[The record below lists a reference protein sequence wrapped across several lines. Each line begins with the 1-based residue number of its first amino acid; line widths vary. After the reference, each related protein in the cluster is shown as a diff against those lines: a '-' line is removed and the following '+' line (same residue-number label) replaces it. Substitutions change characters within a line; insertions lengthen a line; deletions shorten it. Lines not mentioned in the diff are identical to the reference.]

1 VFLGIYFLFG
11 ALGMPLW
18 VRASRAFGKKRVWA
32 AGMGASVVAFAW
44 AFLLGPG
51 DGIAFAMVCA
61 LSGIAYGSQLALPPS
76 LLADVIDR
84 DQAGCAEGAYFGFWQ
99 FTEKM
104 ELALAAGVAL
114 PVLGLIGYRP
124 GTAQP
129 PMGDL
134 SAMYALV
141 PCLLQLAAA
150 VLLWLAPIDRE
161 LPVRSSAGAA
171 P

>member
-1 VFLGIYFLFG
+1 MQKLNLGKHRGL
-11 ALGMPLW
+11 
-18 VRASRAFGKKRVWA
+18 RASLLGA
-32 AGMGASVVAFAW
+32 AAVVALAT
-44 AFLLGPG
+44 AGVSTG
-51 DGIAFAMVCA
+51 VVASSQS
-61 LSGIAYGSQLALPPS
+61 LSPQQAPVQTAQTVPS
-76 LLADVIDR
+76 FADVIDR
-84 DQAGCAEGAYFGFWQ
+84 DRAGCAEGAYFGFWQ

-124 GTAQP
+124 GTAQA